1 MMFRISPTIKITVG
15 LVLLTLSILL
25 LGRLIG
31 FVPDEE
37 KTVLQARKQFCE
49 TLAVQVSTAASKNDI
64 DILRT
69 MLESVVE
76 RNDEILSSAL
86 KSNRGLSL
94 VAGEHEKHW
103 VDVPLDKSTSTHV
116 RVPIIANALR
126 WGSLE
131 VAFVPL
137 ETQSGFSL
145 GTLGGLLLF
154 VALTG
159 SVFYMIFI
167 KRTLR
172 ELDPKAVI
180 PERVRSAFNALSEGL
195 IILDEKD
202 QIILANDSFTEKT
215 DLTEDTLL
223 GLRADE
229 LKWKKREKGA
239 KADVFPWYISMQK
252 LERKT
257 GIPMHLQLKNKSER
271 TFSVNTAPILD
282 AKGKPR
288 GVLATFDDMTDL
300 EKKHRELQSTLEKL
314 RTSEKALRDKTVELE
329 LLATRDSLTGCY
341 NRRAFFEKYDALF
354 EFAVRHKASLV
365 FMMIDIDHFK
375 VINDQYGHANGDK
388 VIKFIA
394 ETLITNSRPE
404 DVVGRY
410 GGEEFSLIMPQ
421 ANQEQAMVLAERL
434 RNEIQMKGHE
444 LFTDKRTV
452 SVSIGMAM
460 LVYGLD
466 DRMLLINHADDALY
480 LAKEQ
485 GRNRVIAWDPE
496 STRQQRKSEKEK
508 REIIQQQTQLSDGQQ
523 EKILRGEVHRL
534 EDVVRNLQS
543 ELDYSREEIKRREGK
558 DELTGLPNR
567 FIFSD
572 RILQVLARCK
582 RYQKSAALVS
592 IDIDDFSSIN
602 EAFGFSS
609 GDRILKVIAS
619 RLVDT
624 LRITDTVAVIDEQD
638 NKESSTI
645 SRVNNDEF
653 ALILTDVNDIE
664 SVALV
669 VRRILHCLNEQIEIN
684 DQELFVSFSVG
695 VALYPH
701 DDDTP
706 SGLMQKASSA
716 RFAAKR
722 LQGSNNIHFF
732 SPEINRNAYHKV
744 WLESQLHKA
753 IVRSQFEL
761 VYQPKFDLNSGR
773 IVCMEAL
780 ARWPHAKVGLI
791 PPAEF
796 IPVAESTGLIHKLG
810 IWVLR
815 QAIRD
820 LKKWHRKG
828 YEDLRVAVNL
838 SAVQLRKADLPERIL
853 RSCVKAGIDPA
864 FVELEITESA
874 LVENFEKTKPVM
886 EVLSEAGIRL
896 TLDDF
901 GMGFSSLSYL
911 KMLPI
916 DAIKIDR
923 SFIADILLS
932 EHDQTII
939 NGIISLAR
947 GLHLNVTAE
956 GVESDIQKRVLNKLG
971 CDEAQGTLYCEPVVA
986 RQALSLLKNYNR
998 ADDETSASD
1007 NSESLDN

>member
-1 MMFRISPTIKITVG
+1 MMFRISPTIKITAG
-15 LVLLTLSILL
+15 LVLLTISILL

-37 KTVLQARKQFCE
+37 KTALQARKQFCE
-49 TLAVQVSTAASKNDI
+49 SLAVQVSSAASKNDLE
-64 DILRT
+64 ILRAT
-69 MLESVVE
+69 LESVVE
-76 RNDEILSSAL
+76 RNDDVLSAAL
-86 KSNRGLSL
+86 SNNLGLSL
-94 VAGEHEKHW
+94 VAGDHEKYW

-116 RVPIIANALR
+116 RVPIIANEIR

-131 VAFVPL
+131 VAFAPL
-137 ETQSGFSL
+137 KKESDLPL

-154 VALTG
+154 VALMG
-159 SVFYMIFI
+159 FVLYMIFI

-195 IILDEKD
+195 IILDEKE

-215 DLTEDTLL
+215 DLTEELLL

-229 LKWKKREKGA
+229 LAWKKREKGV
-239 KADVFPWYISMQK
+239 KADVFPWYSSMQNR
-252 LERKT
+252 ERKT
-257 GIPMHLQLKNKSER
+257 GIPMHLQLKNKTER
-271 TFSVNTAPILD
+271 SFSVNTAPIFD
-282 AKGKPR
+282 GMGNPR

-300 EKKHRELQSTLEKL
+300 EKKHRELKSTLEKL

-329 LLATRDSLTGCY
+329 LLATRDPLTGCY
-341 NRRAFFEKYDALF
+341 NRRAFFEKYETLF
-354 EFAVRHKASLV
+354 EAAVKEKEGLV
-365 FMMIDIDHFK
+365 FIMIDIDHFK

-394 ETLITNSRPE
+394 ETLIINSRPE

-410 GGEEFSLIMPQ
+410 GGEEFSIIMPHS
-421 ANQEQAMVLAERL
+421 NEEQATVLAERL
-434 RNEIQMKGHE
+434 RNEIQIKGHD

-452 SVSIGMAM
+452 TVSVGIAM
-460 LVYGLD
+460 LVDSVD
-466 DRMLLINHADDALY
+466 DRMLLINNADDALY

-485 GRNRVIAWDPE
+485 GRNRVVAWDPE
-496 STRQQRKSEKEK
+496 STKQQRESEKEK
-508 REIIQQQTQLSDGQQ
+508 RKIYQQQELQSDGPH
-523 EKILRGEVHRL
+523 EKILQGEVHRL
-534 EDVVRNLQS
+534 EDMVHNLQS
-543 ELDYSREEIKRREGK
+543 ELEYSREEIKRREGK

-582 RYQKSAALVS
+582 RYEKSAALVS

-609 GDRILKVIAS
+609 GDRILKIIAS

-653 ALILTDVNDIE
+653 ALILTDVDNIE

-669 VRRILHCLNEQIEIN
+669 VRRILHGLNEQIDIN

-701 DDDTP
+701 DDDIP
-706 SGLMQKASSA
+706 SGLMQKATSA

-753 IVRSQFEL
+753 IVRSEFEL
-761 VYQPKFDLNSGR
+761 VYQPKFDLKSGR

-815 QAIRD
+815 QAISD
-820 LKKWHRKG
+820 LKKWHRMG

-838 SAVQLRKADLPERIL
+838 SAVQLRKSNLSKNIL
-853 RSCVKAGIDPA
+853 KSCVKAGVDPA
-864 FVELEITESA
+864 YVELEITESA
-874 LVENFEKTKPVM
+874 LVENFDKTKPAM
-886 EVLSEAGIRL
+886 QLLSEAGIRL

-923 SFIADILLS
+923 SFIEDILPS

-947 GLHLNVTAE
+947 GLRLNVTAE
-956 GVESDIQKRVLNKLG
+956 GVESDMQKQVLNKLG
-971 CDEAQGTLYCEPVVA
+971 CDEVQGSLYCEPVVA
-986 RQALSLLKNYNR
+986 QQALSLLENYNGT
-998 ADDETSASD
+998 DQGTTDSGD
-1007 NSESLDN
+1007 NESLDE

>member
-1 MMFRISPTIKITVG
+1 MMFRISPTIKITIG
-15 LVLLTLSILL
+15 LVMLTLSILL

-31 FVPDEE
+31 FVPDED
-37 KTVLQARKQFCE
+37 KTALQARKQFCE
-49 TLAVQVSTAASKNDI
+49 SLAVQVSSAASKNDL

-69 MLESVVE
+69 TLETVVE
-76 RNDEILSSAL
+76 RNGDVLSVSL
-86 KSNRGLSL
+86 SNNRGVSL
-94 VAGEHEKHW
+94 IAGDHERHW

-116 RVPIIANALR
+116 RVPIMANRNR
-126 WGSLE
+126 WGTLE
-131 VAFVPL
+131 VAFAPL
-137 ETQSGFSL
+137 NRESDLPL

-154 VALTG
+154 VALMG
-159 SVFYMIFI
+159 FVLYMIFI

-202 QIILANDSFTEKT
+202 QIILANDSFTEKVNIE
-215 DLTEDTLL
+215 EDALI

-229 LKWKKREKGA
+229 LAWRKREKGI
-239 KADVFPWYISMQK
+239 KADVFPWRTSMQSM
-252 LERKT
+252 ERKT
-257 GIPMHLQLKNKSER
+257 GIPMHLQLVNKNER
-271 TFSVNTAPILD
+271 TFSVNTAPIFD
-282 AKGKPR
+282 GKGRPR

-341 NRRAFFEKYDALF
+341 NRRAFFEKYDVLF
-354 EFAVRHKASLV
+354 ESAVKEGTGLV

-375 VINDQYGHANGDK
+375 SINDQYGHANGDK

-394 ETLITNSRPE
+394 ETLIVNSRPE

-410 GGEEFSLIMPQ
+410 GGEEFSLVMPH
-421 ANQEQAMVLAERL
+421 ADQEEAMVLAERL
-434 RNEIQMKGHE
+434 RNEIQQKGHD

-452 SVSIGMAM
+452 TASF
-460 LVYGLD
+460 GLALRAQDAD
-466 DRMLLINHADDALY
+466 DPMLLINNADDALY

-485 GRNRVIAWDPE
+485 GRNRVIAWDPDLTE
-496 STRQQRKSEKEK
+496 QERAREKAE
-508 REIIQQQTQLSDGQQ
+508 RDDEELSVSLTDGQA
-523 EKILRGEVHRL
+523 EKILRGELHRL
-534 EDVVRNLQS
+534 EDLVRNLES
-543 ELDYSREEIKRREGK
+543 ELEYSREEIKRREGR

-582 RYQKSAALVS
+582 RYEKSAALIS

-602 EAFGFSS
+602 EAFGFTN
-609 GDRILKVIAS
+609 GDRILKVISA

-624 LRITDTVAVIDEQD
+624 LRVTDTVAVIDEQD
-638 NKESSTI
+638 DKESSTI

-664 SVALV
+664 SITWV
-669 VRRILHCLNEQIEIN
+669 VRRILQGLKKPIEIS

-706 SGLMQKASSA
+706 VGLMQKASSA

-722 LQGSNNIHFF
+722 EQGSNNIHFF
-732 SPEINRNAYHKV
+732 SPDINRDAYHKV

-753 IVRSQFEL
+753 IVRSHFEL
-761 VYQPKFDLNSGR
+761 VYQPKFDLKSGR

-791 PPAEF
+791 PPSEF

-815 QAIRD
+815 QAILD
-820 LKKWHRKG
+820 LKYWHDAG
-828 YEDLRVAVNL
+828 YSDLRVAVNL
-838 SAVQLRKADLPERIL
+838 SAVQLRKTKLTQKVLE
-853 RSCVKAGIDPA
+853 CCEKTGIDPSY
-864 FVELEITESA
+864 VELEITESA
-874 LVENFEKTKPVM
+874 LVENYSQTTPVM
-886 EVLSEAGIRL
+886 QAMSEAGIHF

-901 GMGFSSLSYL
+901 GKGFSSLSYL
-911 KMLPI
+911 RVLPI
-916 DAIKIDR
+916 DAIKIDH
-923 SFIADILLS
+923 SFIEETLPT
-932 EHDQTII
+932 EYDQTII

-947 GLHLNVTAE
+947 GLRLRVTAE
-956 GVESDIQKRVLNKLG
+956 GVETENQRMVLTRLG
-971 CDEAQGTLYCEPVVA
+971 CDEVQGTLYCEPVSSE
-986 RQALSLLKNYNR
+986 QALSLLQTYNQTGG
-998 ADDETSASD
+998 E
-1007 NSESLDN
+1007 E

>member
-1 MMFRISPTIKITVG
+1 MMFRISPTIKITIG
-15 LVLLTLSILL
+15 LVMLTLSILL

-31 FVPDEE
+31 FVPDED
-37 KTVLQARKQFCE
+37 KTALQARKQFCE
-49 TLAVQVSTAASKNDI
+49 SLAVQVSSAASKNDL

-69 MLESVVE
+69 TLETVVE
-76 RNDEILSSAL
+76 RNGDVLSVSL
-86 KSNRGLSL
+86 SNNRGVSL
-94 VAGEHEKHW
+94 IAGDHERHW

-116 RVPIIANALR
+116 RVPIMANRNR
-126 WGSLE
+126 WGTLE
-131 VAFVPL
+131 VAFAPL
-137 ETQSGFSL
+137 NRESDLPL

-154 VALTG
+154 VALMG
-159 SVFYMIFI
+159 FVLYMIFI

-202 QIILANDSFTEKT
+202 QIILANDSFTEKVNIE
-215 DLTEDTLL
+215 EDALI

-229 LKWKKREKGA
+229 LAWRKREKGI
-239 KADVFPWYISMQK
+239 KADVFPWRTSMQSM
-252 LERKT
+252 ERKT
-257 GIPMHLQLKNKSER
+257 GIPMHLQLVNKNER
-271 TFSVNTAPILD
+271 TFSVNTAPIFD
-282 AKGKPR
+282 GKGRPR

-354 EFAVRHKASLV
+354 ESAVKEGTGLV

-375 VINDQYGHANGDK
+375 SINDQYGHANGDK
-388 VIKFIA
+388 VIKFVA
-394 ETLITNSRPE
+394 ETLIVNSRPE

-410 GGEEFSLIMPQ
+410 GGEEFSLVMPH
-421 ANQEQAMVLAERL
+421 ADQEEAMVLAERL
-434 RNEIQMKGHE
+434 RNEIQQKGHD

-452 SVSIGMAM
+452 TASFGLALMAEDT
-460 LVYGLD
+460 D
-466 DRMLLINHADDALY
+466 DPMLLINNADDALY

-485 GRNRVIAWDPE
+485 GRNRVIAWDPDLTE
-496 STRQQRKSEKEK
+496 QERSREKAE
-508 REIIQQQTQLSDGQQ
+508 RDDEELSVSLTDGQA
-523 EKILRGEVHRL
+523 EKILRGELHRL
-534 EDVVRNLQS
+534 EDLVRDLES
-543 ELDYSREEIKRREGK
+543 ELEYSREEIKRREGR

-582 RYQKSAALVS
+582 RYEKSAALIS

-602 EAFGFSS
+602 EAFGFTN
-609 GDRILKVIAS
+609 GDRILKVIS
-619 RLVDT
+619 TRLVDT

-638 NKESSTI
+638 DEESSTI

-653 ALILTDVNDIE
+653 ALILTDVTDIE
-664 SVALV
+664 SITWV
-669 VRRILHCLNEQIEIN
+669 VRRILLGLKKPIEIN

-706 SGLMQKASSA
+706 VGLMQKASSA

-722 LQGSNNIHFF
+722 EQGSNNIHFF
-732 SPEINRNAYHKV
+732 SPDINRDAYHKV

-753 IVRSQFEL
+753 IVRSHFEL
-761 VYQPKFDLNSGR
+761 VYQPKFDLKSGR

-791 PPAEF
+791 PPSEF

-815 QAIRD
+815 QAILD
-820 LKKWHRKG
+820 LKHWHDAG
-828 YEDLRVAVNL
+828 YADLRVAVNL
-838 SAVQLRKADLPERIL
+838 SAVQLRKTKLTQKVLE
-853 RSCVKAGIDPA
+853 CCEQTGIDPTH
-864 FVELEITESA
+864 VELEITESA
-874 LVENFEKTKPVM
+874 LVENFKQTTPVM
-886 EVLSEAGIRL
+886 QAMNEAGIHF

-901 GMGFSSLSYL
+901 GKGFSSLSYL
-911 KMLPI
+911 RALPI

-923 SFIADILLS
+923 SFLEETLPT
-932 EHDQTII
+932 EYDQTII

-947 GLHLNVTAE
+947 GLRLKVTAE
-956 GVESDIQKRVLNKLG
+956 GVETENQKMVLTRLG
-971 CDEAQGTLYCEPVVA
+971 CDEVQGTLYCEPVSSE
-986 RQALSLLKNYNR
+986 QSLSLLQIYNKTGG
-998 ADDETSASD
+998 EV
-1007 NSESLDN
+1007 